1 MKKKVLFTSVA
12 VGLLIGDSSH
22 ASNISN
28 NFNPAISLIIDGM
41 FNPLVN
47 NPEAYELPGFALGNE
62 AGLAA
67 KGFAIGHAE
76 LMMGANIDDKFYGQF
91 TLALA
96 EHEGATETELEEAFF
111 ETIGLGNGFTIKG
124 GRFFSA
130 LGYQNQ
136 LHNHA
141 WDFADP
147 ALIYRGLF
155 GNRYL
160 DDGMRASWIA
170 PTELYIEI
178 GAEAFSGN
186 KFPAGSG
193 HAHGNLGATV
203 SYAKLGGDIG
213 VSHSWQAG
221 LSYFSAH
228 VDERTSGGHG
238 HGDADAEETP
248 SLTGDSNIIGASFI
262 YKWAPNGNYK
272 YRHFKFIAEYFQRTE
287 EGDIDMIGSSPLET
301 TSYDGEQSGFYI
313 QSVYQFMPQWRAGLR
328 YDLLDS
334 NNTGS
339 DDEII
344 EEAGLHNE
352 GITPNRI
359 SAMME
364 WVPSEFSRI
373 RLQYNHDNSS
383 EETDNQIMLQYTF
396 SLGSHGAHTF

>member
-1 MKKKVLFTSVA
+1 MNKNIFLFSIATGVLISGSA
-12 VGLLIGDSSH
+12 H
-22 ASNISN
+22 ADN

-67 KGFAIGHAE
+67 KGFAIGHSE
-76 LMMGANIDDKFYGQF
+76 LTMSANIDDKFFGQL
-91 TLALA
+91 TMALA

-111 ETIGLGNGFTIKG
+111 ETVGLGNGFTIKG

-136 LHNHA
+136 QHDHA

-155 GNRYL
+155 GNRYI
-160 DDGMRASWIA
+160 DDGLRASWIA
-170 PTELYIEI
+170 PTDLFIEI

-193 HAHGNLGATV
+193 NSSRNIGSTV

-213 VSHSWQAG
+213 VGHSWQAG
-221 LSYFSAH
+221 LSYFSAR
-228 VDERTSGGHG
+228 VNERTSDGHG
-238 HGDADAEETP
+238 HEDTDTVETP
-248 SLTGDSNIIGASFI
+248 AFTGDSHIIGASFV

-272 YRHFKFIAEYFQRTE
+272 YQNFKFITEYFQRTE

-313 QSVYQFMPQWRAGLR
+313 QGIYQFMPQWRVGLR

-352 GITPNRI
+352 GITPNRT

-373 RLQYNHDNSS
+373 RLQYNQDNSS